1 MEMLVIDGE
10 EIEIDNLGHEGQVL
24 VSRLVELKN
33 QLGQA
38 ELQQQELHL
47 LINAYASSIKNS
59 LQSVENEQDEQDEQD
74 EQVN

>member
-1 MEMLVIDGE
+1 METLVIDGE

-24 VSRLVELKN
+24 VNRLVELKN

-47 LINAYASSIKNS
+47 LVNAYASSIKNS
-59 LQSVENEQDEQDEQD
+59 LQSVENEQDEQ
-74 EQVN
+74 VN

>member
-1 MEMLVIDGE
+1 METLVIDGE

-47 LINAYASSIKNS
+47 LVNAYASSIKNS
-59 LQSVENEQDEQDEQD
+59 LQSVENEQDEQ
-74 EQVN
+74 VN

>member
-59 LQSVENEQDEQDEQD
+59 LQSVENEQDEQ
-74 EQVN
+74 VN

>member
-24 VSRLVELKN
+24 VNRLVELKN

-47 LINAYASSIKNS
+47 LVNAYASSIKNS
-59 LQSVENEQDEQDEQD
+59 LQSVENEQDEQ
-74 EQVN
+74 VN

>member
-47 LINAYASSIKNS
+47 LVNAYASSIKNS
-59 LQSVENEQDEQDEQD
+59 LQSVENEQDEQ
-74 EQVN
+74 VN